1 MWSLTQLW
9 QQPAPDGA
17 DVWSVALSGAVSC
30 GSWRLAPALAPV
42 RGSVWGWVTVV
53 ADACGGRA
61 VVLCTV
67 STPASD
73 SHRRRSRISVY
84 TMYLLSYIIILEL
97 SRHLLRIA
105 YGRTVSGRPVVCTSY
120 HMCPHLD
127 LRVSVEY
134 SRHGIQVT
142 TLSALISAKRYNK
155 YTHTIDIG
163 VAQQSAP
170 R

>member
-97 SRHLLRIA
+97 SRFSRHLLRIA
-105 YGRTVSGRPVVCTSY
+105 YGRIRSSGRVYQLPHVSTSQST
-120 HMCPHLD
+120 
-127 LRVSVEY
+127 R
-134 SRHGIQVT
+134 
-142 TLSALISAKRYNK
+142 LSGVLQARDTGYN
-155 YTHTIDIG
+155 
-163 VAQQSAP
+163 AQRFNQ